1 MINAVNREIPDEIL
15 EKYHKEG
22 FQGSRY
28 RDGKYYRKA
37 APRVR
42 GYVDPGRSKM
52 ADSIQDAIR
61 KCGGRNG
68 MVFGFHHHFRDGD
81 YIVNMVVQAAVD
93 MGLRDITIAASS
105 LGSAHDPVADYIERG
120 IVTGIQCSEVKIQK
134 RIPEPE
140 SAFSIMLG
148 GLSGPLRGRELAVRV
163 PAPNRGHAC
172 PAPCG
177 AGSLLYAPQPR
188 IATGKLSL
196 LAGPV
201 A

>member
-1 MINAVNREIPDEIL
+1 MAELTEQEQIRRNSLNELKNLGINPYPAALYEVNAKSSEIL

-61 KCGGRNG
+61 KCGGRDG

-105 LGSAHDPVADYIERG
+105 LGSAHDPIAQYIEDG
-120 IVTGIQCSEVKIQK
+120 IVTGIQCIELVCL
-134 RIPEPE
+134 
-140 SAFSIMLG
+140 LG
-148 GLSGPLRGRELAVRV
+148 SHRRSGLG
-163 PAPNRGHAC
+163 
-172 PAPCG
+172 
-177 AGSLLYAPQPR
+177 
-188 IATGKLSL
+188 
-196 LAGPV
+196 
-201 A
+201 

>member
-81 YIVNMVVQAAVD
+81 YIVNMVIQAAVD

-148 GLSGPLRGRELAVRV
+148 VQSGPLRGRELA
-163 PAPNRGHAC
+163 
-172 PAPCG
+172 
-177 AGSLLYAPQPR
+177 
-188 IATGKLSL
+188 
-196 LAGPV
+196 
-201 A
+201 